1 MIDHTKFQDICV
13 TAARALRADATEQD
27 GRCSLTID
35 GIDVL
40 VDLDEEAD
48 ALHCY
53 VDLGDVNTHDRTEVC
68 EQLLALN
75 LRTHASHQGTYA
87 FEPSSARAIFCG
99 NLLDATTLDGH
110 QLAEMLRYYVNE
122 TGEARQIVA
131 GMAPKTLGVVFASER
146 A

>member
-1 MIDHTKFQDICV
+1 MDRIRFQDICV
-13 TAARALRADATEQD
+13 TAARALHADATEQD

-53 VDLGDVNTHDRTEVC
+53 VDLGDANAHDRMEVC

-75 LRTHASHQGTYA
+75 LRTHANHQGTYA
-87 FEPSSARAIFCG
+87 FEPSSARAIFCS
-99 NLLDATTLDGH
+99 NLFDATRLDGD
-110 QLAEMLRYYVNE
+110 QLAEMLRYYVDE
-122 TGEARQIVA
+122 TIEARQMVA
-131 GMAPKTLGVVFASER
+131 GMTPQSLGVVFTSER

>member
-1 MIDHTKFQDICV
+1 MDHTKFQDICV
-13 TAARALRADATEQD
+13 TAARALHTDASEQD
-27 GRCSLTID
+27 GRCSLTIN

-53 VDLGDVNTHDRTEVC
+53 VDLGDAHSHDRVEVC

-75 LRTHASHQGTYA
+75 LHTHLNHYGTYA
-87 FEPSSARAIFCG
+87 FEPASARAIFCA
-99 NLLDATTLDGH
+99 NLLDATMLDGDK
-110 QLAEMLRYYVNE
+110 LAEMLHYYVDE
-122 TGEARQIVA
+122 TQEARQMIGGIA
-131 GMAPKTLGVVFASER
+131 FESLGVLAPTEL

>member
-1 MIDHTKFQDICV
+1 MDQTRFKDICE
-13 TAARALRADATEQD
+13 TAARALHANATEHD

-40 VDLDEEAD
+40 VDLDEEDD

-53 VDLGDVNTHDRTEVC
+53 VDLGDSNSHDRMEVC

-75 LRTHASHQGTYA
+75 LHTHANHHGTYA
-87 FEPSSARAIFCG
+87 FEPGSARAIFCA
-99 NLLDATTLDGH
+99 NLLDANTLSGDEF
-110 QLAEMLRYYVNE
+110 AETLRYYVDE
-122 TGEARQIVA
+122 TQDARQMVRGSASKSI
-131 GMAPKTLGVVFASER
+131 GTLLISEL

>member
-1 MIDHTKFQDICV
+1 MDHTKFQDICV
-13 TAARALRADATEQD
+13 TAARALHADASEQD

-53 VDLGDVNTHDRTEVC
+53 VDLGDANSHDRMEVC
-68 EQLLALN
+68 EQLLTLN
-75 LRTHASHQGTYA
+75 LHTHLNHYGTYA
-87 FEPSSARAIFCG
+87 FEPTSARVIFCA
-99 NLLDATTLDGH
+99 NLPEATAMNGD
-110 QLAEMLRYYVNE
+110 QLAEMLRYYIDE
-122 TGEARQIVA
+122 TDEARQMVGGIA
-131 GMAPKTLGVVFASER
+131 SKGGLGTLFTGKR

>member
-1 MIDHTKFQDICV
+1 M
-13 TAARALRADATEQD
+13 TAARALHADASEQD

-53 VDLGDVNTHDRTEVC
+53 VDLGDANSHDRMEVC

-75 LRTHASHQGTYA
+75 LRTHVNHHGTYA
-87 FEPSSARAIFCG
+87 FEPGSARAIFCA
-99 NLLDATTLDGH
+99 NLPDATALNGDE
-110 QLAEMLRYYVNE
+110 LADMLRYYVDE
-122 TGEARQIVA
+122 THEARQIVGGIA
-131 GMAPKTLGVVFASER
+131 SMSLGALFTGELA
-146 A
+146 